1 MRGVGAEHMT
11 IDQCEAIREMDDSQL
26 IGVPATVSADLPAV
40 EVQVRNAAV
49 PEVSTVKRR
58 RGRPP
63 RNQGKAAAPPPP
75 SKAMEEEDVCFI
87 CFDGGS
93 LVLCD
98 RRGCP
103 KAYHP
108 ACIKRD
114 EAFFQ
119 SKAKWNCGWHIC
131 SSCEKASHFMCY
143 TCPYSLCKGCT
154 KDADY
159 LCVRGNQGFCRTCMK
174 MIMLIEKVPLGNN
187 EQVQVDFDDILSW
200 EYLFKVYW
208 VSLKESLL
216 LTVDEIL
223 KAKNPWQ
230 VDELPKTKSPW
241 KVPAVMDTV
250 SESSSE
256 LYYAR
261 DEKTNSSGNSY
272 GSLETNYSKR
282 RKYDVE
288 PKILTDEKSV
298 GTEKSSVS
306 TAAPLPEGTKWATK
320 ELLEFVAH
328 VRNGDTSFLS
338 QVDVQALLLEYIK
351 SNNLRDPRRK
361 LQILCDTRLIN
372 LFGKTRVGH
381 IEMLKLL
388 EYHFLVKENLPSDES
403 VRVDIA
409 AAAATAPTPTP
420 SIGNGFVVN
429 NDRRRKTR
437 KRTDEKGT
445 HINPNPDE
453 YAAIDVHNINLLY
466 LKRSSMENLMVDAD
480 KFHEKVVGSFVRI
493 RIPCGDHLQ
502 DVHRLVQV
510 VGTSKAAQSY
520 KLGTRITDI
529 MLQIMNLDKKEVVSI
544 DGISDQDFS
553 EEECKRLRLSVESGI
568 IKLMRVG
575 EILERAMALHSVKVT
590 DFLEAEIS
598 ELTHLRDRASEKR
611 QRKNLRIC
619 VEKLEILQSVEER
632 QRRLLEV
639 PIVHS
644 DPNIGLGSSRQ
655 RQKSHAVAPSVP
667 ISAVSSV
674 MCLPQTT
681 GVVSNDEGLW
691 HYRDPFGTVQGP
703 FPMMQLRKWS
713 TSRLFP
719 LDLRVWMMN
728 GKEEESILLT
738 DALLGLFHKEPPL
751 PANNHMPAREVIT
764 DSSKKDTIWNSASS
778 QDTNR
783 MPPQEVITDFS
794 DKDVKLNSASSQDNN
809 HMPPQEVISECS
821 DKDTKASSRDNNHM
835 PPQEV
840 ITDCSD
846 KDTKWNSASSQDTST
861 AHMDKNTVDQNGSS
875 EKNDSSS
882 MDAGND
888 EITRSKELGSRSSRL
903 TMLVDLVIGSNE
915 LDQKSEQPHELS
927 KTDKSHVSQSQICD
941 TVASPSPSASA
952 KVCDAETR
960 HVAQVDEEENR
971 STSVNDVKRSPP
983 KPTPK
988 EQTVVEDGD
997 EKKGKSE
1004 GCSSQSSGQSWH
1016 STHMNI
1022 SYGWD
1027 LNSTFPSM
1035 VNSNGTVKIEQDV
1048 NFPEIGSSLPEQSNE
1063 DPKGLSGESKHS
1075 VSCNVPIIDAGPSW
1089 STTSSLVAAARLPD
1103 MAAEWARYSS
1113 AAAKPSVE
1121 DWGSNLVSASS
1132 LRPPN
1137 GSSNPATIPTS
1148 GAGELRHTSPPHQ
1161 SIDTTGWQAMV
1172 SEPNEFSLVDESV
1185 SDLLAEVEAMESL
1198 GGLPSPTS
1206 KLSCVGDL
1214 MHVSDNDCFSPVE
1227 DFSTAPVHGR
1237 SDALSSTGGLQIPC
1251 RLSVAEEQLGL
1262 SIMPSQPIAPRESLE
1277 KTQKPPQMTVTEP
1290 FHMSLMLSQPIV
1302 TSKPQTVTNPTP
1314 HRPFQPEHPIGITRT
1329 DVRDAR
1335 KASNGY
1341 SSNEVERPHNVTANL
1356 WEGSSETQSHQ
1367 LSLRQTKL
1375 DLDIQLPSTS
1385 NMTRQVEP
1393 RLDVQFPG
1401 PASVDLR
1408 LGNSRGRSILGT
1420 APGVTAQ
1427 GNNPP
1432 PHTHSGSPSLLG
1444 SQPRH
1449 GGGDKH
1455 SGSREHR
1462 SNHQSSRDSGY
1473 GRERSSTFG
1482 SSRQSSSH
1490 GGSSFK
1496 APPKGPRVCKFYENG
1511 HCRKGASCSF
1521 WHPS

>member
-1 MRGVGAEHMT
+1 MEQQQQQRRASRTWIREEEQSQRRGVFDSLMRGVGAEHMT

-26 IGVPATVSADLPAV
+26 IGVPATVSADVAAPKVELPAV

-403 VRVDIA
+403 T
-409 AAAATAPTPTP
+409 ATAPTAAAISSCTDP
-420 SIGNGFVVN
+420 SVGIGNGFVVN

-466 LKRSSMENLMVDAD
+466 LKRSSMDDE
-480 KFHEKVVGSFVRI
+480 
-493 RIPCGDHLQ
+493 LQ
-502 DVHRLVQV
+502 
-510 VGTSKAAQSY
+510 
-520 KLGTRITDI
+520 
-529 MLQIMNLDKKEVVSI
+529 
-544 DGISDQDFS
+544 
-553 EEECKRLRLSVESGI
+553 
-568 IKLMRVG
+568 
-575 EILERAMALHSVKVT
+575 
-590 DFLEAEIS
+590 
-598 ELTHLRDRASEKR
+598 
-611 QRKNLRIC
+611 
-619 VEKLEILQSVEER
+619 
-632 QRRLLEV
+632 LL
-639 PIVHS
+639 
-644 DPNIGLGSSRQ
+644 
-655 RQKSHAVAPSVP
+655 
-667 ISAVSSV
+667 
-674 MCLPQTT
+674 
-681 GVVSNDEGLW
+681 W
-691 HYRDPFGTVQGP
+691 YYRDPFGTVQGP
-703 FPMMQLRKWS
+703 FPMMQLRKWG
-713 TSRLFP
+713 TSGLFP
-719 LDLRVWMMN
+719 LDLRVWLMN
-728 GKEEESILLT
+728 GKEEESVLLT
-738 DALLGLFHKEPPL
+738 DALLGLFHKQPPL
-751 PANNHMPAREVIT
+751 PANNHMP
-764 DSSKKDTIWNSASS
+764 
-778 QDTNR
+778 
-783 MPPQEVITDFS
+783 PQEVINDRS
-794 DKDVKLNSASSQDNN
+794 DKDRKLNCASS
-809 HMPPQEVISECS
+809 
-821 DKDTKASSRDNNHM
+821 KDTVTTHVDENK
-835 PPQEV
+835 
-840 ITDCSD
+840 
-846 KDTKWNSASSQDTST
+846 
-861 AHMDKNTVDQNGSS
+861 VDQNGPS
-875 EKNDSSS
+875 EKNDLSS
-882 MDAGND
+882 MDVGND
-888 EITRSKELGSRSSRL
+888 EITTSKEMGSRSSGL
-903 TMLVDLVIGSNE
+903 TVSVDFVTGSNE
-915 LDQKSEQPHELS
+915 LDQNSEQLYELS
-927 KTDKSHVSQSQICD
+927 KNSKSSVSRTQICD
-941 TVASPSPSASA
+941 SVASPSTSA
-952 KVCDAETR
+952 KVCGSEAL
-960 HVAQVDEEENR
+960 HVAQVDGEENR
-971 STSVNDVKRSPP
+971 STGVNDVKRSPL
-983 KPTPK
+983 KTNPK
-988 EQTVVEDGD
+988 EELVVDDSD
-997 EKKGKSE
+997 ENKGKTE

-1016 STHMNI
+1016 PTHMNI

-1027 LNSTFPSM
+1027 LNSTFPSL
-1035 VNSNGTVKIEQDV
+1035 VNSNGTIKNEQ
-1048 NFPEIGSSLPEQSNE
+1048 E
-1063 DPKGLSGESKHS
+1063 
-1075 VSCNVPIIDAGPSW
+1075 VSFSELG
-1089 STTSSLVAAARLPD
+1089 R
-1103 MAAEWARYSS
+1103 
-1113 AAAKPSVE
+1113 
-1121 DWGSNLVSASS
+1121 
-1132 LRPPN
+1132 
-1137 GSSNPATIPTS
+1137 
-1148 GAGELRHTSPPHQ
+1148 AGELRHASQSHP

-1172 SEPNEFSLVDESV
+1172 SEPNEFSFVDESV

-1198 GGLPSPTS
+1198 GGFPSPTS
-1206 KLSCVGDL
+1206 KLSNV

-1227 DFSTAPVHGR
+1227 DFSPAPVHGR
-1237 SDALSSTGGLQIPC
+1237 SDALSSTGDIQMPS
-1251 RLSVAEEQLGL
+1251 RLYVAEEQLGL
-1262 SIMPSQPIAPRESLE
+1262 SIIPSQPILPRESLE
-1277 KTQKPPQMTVTEP
+1277 KTQKPPQLTVTEP
-1290 FHMSLMLSQPIV
+1290 FHISLMLSQPLV
-1302 TSKPQTVTNPTP
+1302 SSEAQGGTGPTQP
-1314 HRPFQPEHPIGITRT
+1314 RPLLAQGTIGKKHTKAH
-1329 DVRDAR
+1329 DAENS
-1335 KASNGY
+1335 SNGH
-1341 SSNEVERPHNVTANL
+1341 SNNASQSAN
-1356 WEGSSETQSHQ
+1356 
-1367 LSLRQTKL
+1367 
-1375 DLDIQLPSTS
+1375 STGHS
-1385 NMTRQVEP
+1385 TT
-1393 RLDVQFPG
+1393 
-1401 PASVDLR
+1401 ST
-1408 LGNSRGRSILGT
+1408 GN
-1420 APGVTAQ
+1420 
-1427 GNNPP
+1427 
-1432 PHTHSGSPSLLG
+1432 PSLLG
-1444 SQPRH
+1444 SQPKH
-1449 GGGDKH
+1449 GSDKH
-1455 SGSREHR
+1455 SGSRD
-1462 SNHQSSRDSGY
+1462 HQSHNQSSKDSGY
-1473 GRERSSTFG
+1473 GRERSVLNDNN
-1482 SSRQSSSH
+1482 RQSLH
-1490 GGSSFK
+1490 GGDSFR
-1496 APPKGPRVCKFYENG
+1496 APPKGQRVCKFYKNG
-1511 HCRKGASCSF
+1511 WCKKGASCSF
-1521 WHPS
+1521 LHPSE

>member
-26 IGVPATVSADLPAV
+26 IGVPATVSADVAAPK
-40 EVQVRNAAV
+40 VQVRNAAV

-403 VRVDIA
+403 VRT
-409 AAAATAPTPTP
+409 ATAPTAAAISSCTDP
-420 SIGNGFVVN
+420 SVGIGNGFVVN

-611 QRKNLRIC
+611 QRKKYPTYNALIC

-751 PANNHMPAREVIT
+751 PANNHMPAR
-764 DSSKKDTIWNSASS
+764 
-778 QDTNR
+778 
-783 MPPQEVITDFS
+783 
-794 DKDVKLNSASSQDNN
+794 
-809 HMPPQEVISECS
+809 
-821 DKDTKASSRDNNHM
+821 

-927 KTDKSHVSQSQICD
+927 KTVTVSVDFVTGSNELDQNSEQLYELSKNSKSSVSRTQICD
-941 TVASPSPSASA
+941 SVASPSTSA
-952 KVCDAETR
+952 KVCGSEAL
-960 HVAQVDEEENR
+960 HVAQVDGEENR
-971 STSVNDVKRSPP
+971 STGVNDVKRSPL
-983 KPTPK
+983 KTNPK
-988 EQTVVEDGD
+988 EELVVDDSD
-997 EKKGKSE
+997 ENKGKTE

-1016 STHMNI
+1016 PTHMNI

-1027 LNSTFPSM
+1027 LNSTFPSL
-1035 VNSNGTVKIEQDV
+1035 VNSNGTIKNEQEV
-1048 NFPEIGSSLPEQSNE
+1048 SFSELGSSLPKQDNE
-1063 DPKGLSGESKHS
+1063 DSKGESDESKYS
-1075 VSCNVPIIDAGPSW
+1075 ASSNVPIIDAGPSW
-1089 STTSSLVAAARLPD
+1089 STTSSLVGAAQLPD
-1103 MAAEWARYSS
+1103 VAAEWARYFSVP
-1113 AAAKPSVE
+1113 AKPSV
-1121 DWGSNLVSASS
+1121 A
-1132 LRPPN
+1132 PN
-1137 GSSNPATIPTS
+1137 N
-1148 GAGELRHTSPPHQ
+1148 
-1161 SIDTTGWQAMV
+1161 GWQAMV
-1172 SEPNEFSLVDESV
+1172 SEPNEFSFVDESV

-1198 GGLPSPTS
+1198 GGFPSPTS
-1206 KLSCVGDL
+1206 KLSNV

-1227 DFSTAPVHGR
+1227 DFSPAPVHGR
-1237 SDALSSTGGLQIPC
+1237 SDALSSTGDIQMPS
-1251 RLSVAEEQLGL
+1251 RLYVAEEQLGL
-1262 SIMPSQPIAPRESLE
+1262 SIIPSQPILPRESLE
-1277 KTQKPPQMTVTEP
+1277 KTQKPPQLTVTEP
-1290 FHMSLMLSQPIV
+1290 FHISLMLSQPLV
-1302 TSKPQTVTNPTP
+1302 SSEAQGGTGPTQP
-1314 HRPFQPEHPIGITRT
+1314 RPLLAQGTIGKKHTKAH
-1329 DVRDAR
+1329 DAENS
-1335 KASNGY
+1335 SNGH
-1341 SSNEVERPHNVTANL
+1341 SNNASQSAN
-1356 WEGSSETQSHQ
+1356 
-1367 LSLRQTKL
+1367 
-1375 DLDIQLPSTS
+1375 STGHS
-1385 NMTRQVEP
+1385 TT
-1393 RLDVQFPG
+1393 
-1401 PASVDLR
+1401 ST
-1408 LGNSRGRSILGT
+1408 GN
-1420 APGVTAQ
+1420 
-1427 GNNPP
+1427 
-1432 PHTHSGSPSLLG
+1432 PSLLG
-1444 SQPRH
+1444 SQPKH
-1449 GGGDKH
+1449 GSDKH
-1455 SGSREHR
+1455 SGSRD
-1462 SNHQSSRDSGY
+1462 HQSHNQSSKDSGY
-1473 GRERSSTFG
+1473 GRERSVLNDNN
-1482 SSRQSSSH
+1482 RQSLH
-1490 GGSSFK
+1490 GGDSFR
-1496 APPKGPRVCKFYENG
+1496 APPKGQRVCKFYKNG
-1511 HCRKGASCSF
+1511 WCKKGASCSF
-1521 WHPS
+1521 LHPSE

>member
-1 MRGVGAEHMT
+1 
-11 IDQCEAIREMDDSQL
+11 
-26 IGVPATVSADLPAV
+26 
-40 EVQVRNAAV
+40 
-49 PEVSTVKRR
+49 
-58 RGRPP
+58 
-63 RNQGKAAAPPPP
+63 
-75 SKAMEEEDVCFI
+75 
-87 CFDGGS
+87 
-93 LVLCD
+93 
-98 RRGCP
+98 
-103 KAYHP
+103 
-108 ACIKRD
+108 
-114 EAFFQ
+114 
-119 SKAKWNCGWHIC
+119 
-131 SSCEKASHFMCY
+131 
-143 TCPYSLCKGCT
+143 
-154 KDADY
+154 
-159 LCVRGNQGFCRTCMK
+159 
-174 MIMLIEKVPLGNN
+174 
-187 EQVQVDFDDILSW
+187 
-200 EYLFKVYW
+200 
-208 VSLKESLL
+208 
-216 LTVDEIL
+216 
-223 KAKNPWQ
+223 
-230 VDELPKTKSPW
+230 
-241 KVPAVMDTV
+241 
-250 SESSSE
+250 
-256 LYYAR
+256 
-261 DEKTNSSGNSY
+261 
-272 GSLETNYSKR
+272 
-282 RKYDVE
+282 
-288 PKILTDEKSV
+288 
-298 GTEKSSVS
+298 
-306 TAAPLPEGTKWATK
+306 
-320 ELLEFVAH
+320 
-328 VRNGDTSFLS
+328 
-338 QVDVQALLLEYIK
+338 
-351 SNNLRDPRRK
+351 
-361 LQILCDTRLIN
+361 
-372 LFGKTRVGH
+372 
-381 IEMLKLL
+381 
-388 EYHFLVKENLPSDES
+388 
-403 VRVDIA
+403 
-409 AAAATAPTPTP
+409 
-420 SIGNGFVVN
+420 
-429 NDRRRKTR
+429 
-437 KRTDEKGT
+437 
-445 HINPNPDE
+445 
-453 YAAIDVHNINLLY
+453 
-466 LKRSSMENLMVDAD
+466 
-480 KFHEKVVGSFVRI
+480 
-493 RIPCGDHLQ
+493 
-502 DVHRLVQV
+502 
-510 VGTSKAAQSY
+510 
-520 KLGTRITDI
+520 
-529 MLQIMNLDKKEVVSI
+529 
-544 DGISDQDFS
+544 
-553 EEECKRLRLSVESGI
+553 
-568 IKLMRVG
+568 
-575 EILERAMALHSVKVT
+575 
-590 DFLEAEIS
+590 
-598 ELTHLRDRASEKR
+598 
-611 QRKNLRIC
+611 
-619 VEKLEILQSVEER
+619 
-632 QRRLLEV
+632 
-639 PIVHS
+639 
-644 DPNIGLGSSRQ
+644 
-655 RQKSHAVAPSVP
+655 
-667 ISAVSSV
+667 

-738 DALLGLFHKEPPL
+738 DALLGLFHK
-751 PANNHMPAREVIT
+751 
-764 DSSKKDTIWNSASS
+764 
-778 QDTNR
+778 
-783 MPPQEVITDFS
+783 
-794 DKDVKLNSASSQDNN
+794 
-809 HMPPQEVISECS
+809 
-821 DKDTKASSRDNNHM
+821 
-835 PPQEV
+835 EV

-1277 KTQKPPQMTVTEP
+1277 KTQKPPQMT
-1290 FHMSLMLSQPIV
+1290 
-1302 TSKPQTVTNPTP
+1302 
-1314 HRPFQPEHPIGITRT
+1314 PEHPIGITRT

-1341 SSNEVERPHNVTANL
+1341 SSNEVERPHN
-1356 WEGSSETQSHQ
+1356 
-1367 LSLRQTKL
+1367 
-1375 DLDIQLPSTS
+1375 LPSTS

-1432 PHTHSGSPSLLG
+1432 PHTHSGTGHSNNASQSANSTGHSTTSTGNPSLLG
-1444 SQPRH
+1444 SQP
-1449 GGGDKH
+1449 K
-1455 SGSREHR
+1455 
-1462 SNHQSSRDSGY
+1462 HQSSKDSGY
-1473 GRERSSTFG
+1473 GRERSVLNDNN
-1482 SSRQSSSH
+1482 RQSLH
-1490 GGSSFK
+1490 GGDSFR
-1496 APPKGPRVCKFYENG
+1496 APPKGQRVCKFYKNG
-1511 HCRKGASCSF
+1511 WCKKGASCSF
-1521 WHPS
+1521 LHPSE